1 MPIGYFSLKM
11 LVIFCM
17 LSFTPRI
24 LAQSLLSAVNLSLSQ
39 SHTDRIP
46 QNIPTIVVSNHRSFL
61 DAPVLIKTIPNTL
74 RIACHHYMG
83 QTPVVKEIVNS
94 LGCFPLDSA
103 EHRQQKFFSRANQ
116 LLTSRQWVGLFP
128 EGTKP
133 MIEPT
138 APSEINQFQR
148 GFAHLAWKS
157 DVSNLVVLPVAIVSL
172 SETNYPSIP
181 ISWLKQFDRHE
192 PFFDR
197 QGLHPMLVYHR
208 VHVAIGRPYFISA
221 VQKREYKGR
230 QARKLALDLTNYCQT
245 RITDLLQEGCY

>member
-1 MPIGYFSLKM
+1 
-11 LVIFCM
+11 M
-17 LSFTPRI
+17 LSITPRI
-24 LAQSLLSAVNLSLSQ
+24 LAQSLLSAVNLSFSQ
-39 SHTDRIP
+39 SHRDRIP
-46 QNIPTIVVSNHRSFL
+46 QDIPTIVVSNHRSFL
-61 DAPVLIKTIPNTL
+61 DAPILIKTIPNTL

-83 QTPVVKEIVNS
+83 QTPVVKEIVDS
-94 LGCFPLDSA
+94 LGCFPLGSA
-103 EHRQQKFFSRANQ
+103 QHRQQEFFARANQ

-138 APSEINQFQR
+138 APTEINKFHR

-157 DVSNLVVLPVAIVSL
+157 DVPSLVVLPVAILSL

-181 ISWLKQFDRHE
+181 INWLKQFDRQE

-208 VHVAIGRPYFISA
+208 VHVAIGKPYSIDRL
-221 VQKREYKGR
+221 QKQEYRGR
-230 QARKLALDLTNYCQT
+230 QAKQLAIDLTGYCET
-245 RITDLLQEGCY
+245 RITDLLQQGCY